1 MLLTLIVALVW
12 ATGYSQGP
20 GYYPKGFTKGYNQPE
35 TKVDIHAGFTVATM
49 TNTDLDVRVGYTFGV
64 GIEHPI
70 YEDQWFLQTGIDF
83 TSKGAKHRENG
94 TSENF
99 RPVYL
104 DIPILAKLK
113 TEISDANSFNVFA
126 GPYIGIGLGGKYAY
140 EESGKDTREKLF
152 TCVGSN
158 DEPYFN
164 RFQIGVQF
172 GVGLELDEHFL
183 VNLTGQYGF
192 NNMMKATWNNNRNNQ
207 NLCFSLTVGYRF

>member
-1 MLLTLIVALVW
+1 MLLTLLAACI
-12 ATGYSQGP
+12 ATLGYSQGP
-20 GYYPKGFTKGYNQPE
+20 GYPRGFTKGYSSAE
-35 TKVDIHAGFTVATM
+35 TKVDIHAGFSVATM
-49 TNTDLDVRVGYTFGV
+49 TNTDMDVRVGYTFGV

-94 TSENF
+94 TSSTF

-113 TEISDANSFNVFA
+113 VEVSDANNFVLFA

-140 EESGKDTREKLF
+140 EVSGTDTRQNLF
-152 TCVGSN
+152 TTVGSN
-158 DEPYFN
+158 TEAYMN

-183 VNLTGQYGF
+183 VNLAGQYGF
-192 NNMMKATWNNNRNNQ
+192 NNMMKATWNDNRNNQ
-207 NLCFSLTVGYRF
+207 NLCFMLTVGYRF